1 MKSERKNICQPT
13 DWWAAFAAAAQAQGL
28 TMSEWLGNAGRAHMH
43 TEAETLSE
51 RPAAN
56 RPKGGN

>member
-13 DWWAAFAAAAQAQGL
+13 DWWTAFAAAAQSEGL

-56 RPKGGN
+56 RPKGAK

>member
-13 DWWAAFAAAAQAQGL
+13 DWWEAFAANAQSEGL
-28 TMSEWLGNAGRAHMH
+28 SMSEWLGNAGRAHMH

-51 RPAAN
+51 RPPAN
-56 RPKGGN
+56 RPKGAK

>member
-13 DWWAAFAAAAQAQGL
+13 DWWAAFAANAQAQGL
-28 TMSEWLGNAGRAHMH
+28 TMSEWLGNAARAHMH

-56 RPKGGN
+56 RPKGAK

>member
-1 MKSERKNICQPT
+1 MKTERRNVTQPT

-28 TMSEWLGNAGRAHMH
+28 TMSEWLGNAARAHMH
-43 TEAETLSE
+43 SETETLSE